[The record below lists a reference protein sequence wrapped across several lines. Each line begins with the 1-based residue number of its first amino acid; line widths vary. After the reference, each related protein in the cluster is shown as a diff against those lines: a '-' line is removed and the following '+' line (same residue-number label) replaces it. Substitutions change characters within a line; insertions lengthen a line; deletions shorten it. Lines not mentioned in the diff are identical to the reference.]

1 MTYVTDISQRSS
13 YPRNEQEERM
23 ASLPHNPGPQRA
35 PDATAGSS
43 LDFELAAE
51 IEKLRREPAYESG
64 RNAKTMVKY
73 EDFRIVLT
81 AIRGGARIQ
90 EHHSAGRISVQTV
103 AGHIRMRALGSEFDL
118 PQGRLL
124 VLDRGVQHNVEA
136 VQDSAFLLTVAWP
149 K

>member
-1 MTYVTDISQRSS
+1 
-13 YPRNEQEERM
+13 M
-23 ASLPHNPGPQRA
+23 ASLPHNPGPQRVS
-35 PDATAGSS
+35 DATAGQS
-43 LDFELAAE
+43 LEFELAAE
-51 IEKLRREPAYESG
+51 IEKLRREPAYETG

-81 AIRGGARIQ
+81 AIRSGARIQ

-103 AGHIRMRALGSEFDL
+103 AGHIRMHALDREFDL

-124 VLDRGVQHNVEA
+124 VLDRGVRHDVEA

-149 K
+149 R

>member
-1 MTYVTDISQRSS
+1 
-13 YPRNEQEERM
+13 M
-23 ASLPHNPGPQRA
+23 ASLPHNTGPQRTLE
-35 PDATAGSS
+35 ATAAPS
-43 LDFELAAE
+43 LEFELAAE
-51 IEKLRREPAYESG
+51 IEKLRREPAYETG

-81 AIRGGARIQ
+81 AIKSGTRIQ

-103 AGHIRMRALGSEFDL
+103 AGHIRMRALGREFDL

-124 VLDRGVQHNVEA
+124 VLDRGVQHDVEA
-136 VQDSAFLLTVAWP
+136 LQDSAFLLTVAWP

>member
-1 MTYVTDISQRSS
+1 
-13 YPRNEQEERM
+13 M
-23 ASLPHNPGPQRA
+23 ASLPHNPGPQRVA
-35 PDATAGSS
+35 DATAGPS
-43 LDFELAAE
+43 LEFELTAE
-51 IEKLRREPAYESG
+51 IEKLRGEPAYETG

-81 AIRGGARIQ
+81 AIKGGTRIQ

-103 AGHIRMRALGSEFDL
+103 AGHIRMRALGREFDL

-124 VLDRGVQHNVEA
+124 VLDRGVQHDVEA
-136 VQDSAFLLTVAWP
+136 LQDSAFLLTVAWP

>member
-1 MTYVTDISQRSS
+1 
-13 YPRNEQEERM
+13 M
-23 ASLPHNPGPQRA
+23 ASLPHNPGPQRV
-35 PDATAGSS
+35 PDATAGPS
-43 LDFELAAE
+43 LEFELAAE
-51 IEKLRREPAYESG
+51 IEKLRAEPAYETG

-81 AIRGGARIQ
+81 AIKAGTRIQ

-103 AGHIRMRALGSEFDL
+103 AGHIRMRALGREFDL

-124 VLDRGVQHNVEA
+124 VLDRGVQHDVEA
-136 VQDSAFLLTVAWP
+136 LQDSAFLLTVAWP

>member
-1 MTYVTDISQRSS
+1 
-13 YPRNEQEERM
+13 M
-23 ASLPHNPGPQRA
+23 ASLPHNPGPQRV
-35 PDATAGSS
+35 PDATAGPS
-43 LDFELAAE
+43 LEFELAAE
-51 IEKLRREPAYESG
+51 IEKLRGEPAYETG

-81 AIRGGARIQ
+81 AIKGGTRIQ

-103 AGHIRMRALGSEFDL
+103 AGHIRMRALGREFDL

-124 VLDRGVQHNVEA
+124 VLDRAVQHDVEA
-136 VQDSAFLLTVAWP
+136 VEDSAFLLTVAWP